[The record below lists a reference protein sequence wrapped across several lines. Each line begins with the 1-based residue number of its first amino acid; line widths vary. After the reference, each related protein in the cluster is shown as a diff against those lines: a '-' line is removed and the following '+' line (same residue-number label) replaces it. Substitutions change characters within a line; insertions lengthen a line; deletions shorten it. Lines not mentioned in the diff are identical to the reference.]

1 MKILEASLIT
11 TGTEGEEE
19 RKEGLTPFVSSGPHV
34 IVLLKGEVFFS
45 PLSLVVPLL
54 YKHKPYD
61 ILQSFKVNVGYS
73 LKIFPNILTE
83 NRTSVSQLF
92 LN

>member
-1 MKILEASLIT
+1 MTVILVSPLKILEASLIT

-45 PLSLVVPLL
+45 PLYLVAPCFINRSP
-54 YKHKPYD
+54 YKYFSH
-61 ILQSFKVNVGYS
+61 
-73 LKIFPNILTE
+73 
-83 NRTSVSQLF
+83 
-92 LN
+92 